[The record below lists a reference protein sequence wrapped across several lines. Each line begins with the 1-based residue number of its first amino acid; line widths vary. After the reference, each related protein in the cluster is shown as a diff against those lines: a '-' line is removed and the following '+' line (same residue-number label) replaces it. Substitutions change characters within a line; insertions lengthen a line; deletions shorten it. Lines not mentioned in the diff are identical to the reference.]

1 MEIQNSIKPDIKSLY
16 RDEITYF
23 LEKENQPRYRA
34 DQIINWIYRHY
45 ASGWSEMSNLSLEL
59 RKKLPEIFNLYTSK
73 LIKLQCAAD
82 STRKFLWQLEDGSFV
97 ETVLI
102 PANPALYGES
112 SDRMTLCVS
121 TQVGCAYR
129 CKFCASGLNGFVRNL
144 GAGEIVEQLLATER
158 WAISEKLNQNT
169 SATTARDRVISNV
182 VFMGMGEPFANYDNL
197 LRAIK
202 IINSEWGCNIGAR
215 KMTISTCGLAP
226 EIRRFAAENMQVRL
240 AISLHGATDEVRSK
254 LMPVNKKYPLAQLI
268 EALRF
273 YKQNK
278 SGMITFEYILIEG
291 VNDSP
296 EQAERLASIAKPLFA
311 KVNLIP
317 YNKVEGLDY
326 KPSPLNVQKQ
336 FLNILKRRGIAATMR
351 REKGGEI
358 DAACGQLRLRTESAL
373 KQSSI

>member
-1 MEIQNSIKPDIKSLY
+1 
-16 RDEITYF
+16 
-23 LEKENQPRYRA
+23 
-34 DQIINWIYRHY
+34 
-45 ASGWSEMSNLSLEL
+45 
-59 RKKLPEIFNLYTSK
+59 
-73 LIKLQCAAD
+73 
-82 STRKFLWQLEDGSFV
+82 
-97 ETVLI
+97 
-102 PANPALYGES
+102 
-112 SDRMTLCVS
+112 LCVS
-121 TQVGCAYR
+121 TQVGCAYK

-144 GAGEIVEQLLATER
+144 GAGEIVEQILAAER
-158 WAISEKLNQNT
+158 WAISENLNQNS
-169 SATTARDRVISNV
+169 SAKSRDRIISNI

-226 EIRRFAAENMQVRL
+226 EIKRFAAENIQVRL
-240 AISLHGATDEVRSK
+240 AISLHGATNEVRSK
-254 LMPVNKKYPLAQLI
+254 LMPINKKYPLEQLI

-296 EQAERLASIAKPLFA
+296 QDAERLASIAKPLFA

-326 KPSPLNVQKQ
+326 KPSPLNIQKQ
-336 FLNILKRRGIAATMR
+336 FLNILKRRGVAATLR
-351 REKGGEI
+351 REKGGDI
-358 DAACGQLRLRTESAL
+358 DAACGQLRLKTESTL
-373 KQSSI
+373 KQDLI

>member
-1 MEIQNSIKPDIKSLY
+1 MDTQKNVVPDIKSLY
-16 RDEITYF
+16 RDEIIYY
-23 LEKENQPRYRA
+23 LEKQNQPRYRA
-34 DQIINWIYRHY
+34 DQILNWIYRHY
-45 ASGWSEMSNLSLEL
+45 ASEWSQMSNLSIEL
-59 RKKLPEIFNLYTSK
+59 RKKLPEIFKLYTSK
-73 LIKLQCAAD
+73 LAKVQSAAD

-97 ETVLI
+97 ESVLI

-121 TQVGCAYR
+121 TQVGCAYK

-144 GAGEIVEQLLATER
+144 GAGEIVEQILAAER
-158 WAISEKLNQNT
+158 WAISENLNQNS
-169 SATTARDRVISNV
+169 SAKSRDRIISNI

-226 EIRRFAAENMQVRL
+226 EIKRFAAENIQVRL
-240 AISLHGATDEVRSK
+240 AISLHGATNEVRSK
-254 LMPVNKKYPLAQLI
+254 LMPINKKYPLEQLI

-296 EQAERLASIAKPLFA
+296 QDAERLASIAKPLFA

-326 KPSPLNVQKQ
+326 KPSPLNIQKQ
-336 FLNILKRRGIAATMR
+336 FLNILKRRGVAATLR
-351 REKGGEI
+351 REKGGDI
-358 DAACGQLRLRTESAL
+358 DAACGQLRLKTESTL
-373 KQSSI
+373 KQDLI

>member
-1 MEIQNSIKPDIKSLY
+1 MDTQKNVVPDIKSLY
-16 RDEITYF
+16 RDEIIYY
-23 LEKENQPRYRA
+23 LEKQNQPRYRA
-34 DQIINWIYRHY
+34 DQILNWIYRHY
-45 ASGWSEMSNLSLEL
+45 ASEWSQMSNLSIEL
-59 RKKLPEIFNLYTSK
+59 RKKLPEIFKLYTSK
-73 LIKLQCAAD
+73 LVKVQSAAD

-97 ETVLI
+97 ESVLI

-121 TQVGCAYR
+121 TQVGCAYK

-144 GAGEIVEQLLATER
+144 GAGEIVEQILAAER
-158 WAISEKLNQNT
+158 WAISENLNQNS
-169 SATTARDRVISNV
+169 SAKSRDRIISNI

-226 EIRRFAAENMQVRL
+226 EIKRFAAENIQVRL
-240 AISLHGATDEVRSK
+240 AISLHGATNEVRSK
-254 LMPVNKKYPLAQLI
+254 LMPINKKYPLEQLI

-296 EQAERLASIAKPLFA
+296 QDAERLASIAKPLFA

-326 KPSPLNVQKQ
+326 KPSPLNIQKQ
-336 FLNILKRRGIAATMR
+336 FLNILKRRGVAATLR
-351 REKGGEI
+351 REKGGDI
-358 DAACGQLRLRTESAL
+358 DAACGQLRLKTESTL
-373 KQSSI
+373 KQDLI